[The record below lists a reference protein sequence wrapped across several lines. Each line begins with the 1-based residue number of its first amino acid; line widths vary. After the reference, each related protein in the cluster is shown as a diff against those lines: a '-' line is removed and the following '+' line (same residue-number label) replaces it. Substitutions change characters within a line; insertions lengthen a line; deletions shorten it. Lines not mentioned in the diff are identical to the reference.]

1 MLVQLFAL
9 VCLVAIAYQTPVNI
23 GGAGPSIGG
32 VDLTAEFTKFINK
45 WVYAYFLTRFFR
57 HGKHYKDLAEHAA
70 RFENFKKSYQ
80 NALQLQQAAKQAGK
94 NTLFYPGKFA
104 DRTDAELLQVS

>member
-9 VCLVAIAYQTPVNI
+9 VCLVAIAYQAPVSI

-45 WVYAYFLTRFFR
+45 
-57 HGKHYKDLAEHAA
+57 
-70 RFENFKKSYQ
+70 
-80 NALQLQQAAKQAGK
+80 
-94 NTLFYPGKFA
+94 
-104 DRTDAELLQVS
+104 